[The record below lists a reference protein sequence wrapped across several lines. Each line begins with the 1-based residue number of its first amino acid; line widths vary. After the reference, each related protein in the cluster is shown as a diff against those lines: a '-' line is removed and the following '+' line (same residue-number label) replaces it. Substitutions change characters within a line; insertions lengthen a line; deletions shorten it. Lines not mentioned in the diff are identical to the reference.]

1 MFSPGKRTL
10 KMRLV
15 VVVST
20 KPQVPDYIS
29 LYRIF
34 HIYIDARCDIFY
46 VVIQTIISFLLNF
59 IADGS

>member
-46 VVIQTIISFLLNF
+46 VVIQKEIQMCFVWMMYL
-59 IADGS
+59 